1 MRGLN
6 HMKKLDIKTREALE
20 DAKQSAVRFLQ
31 RGDFPERTLAVFSMG
46 FMNQDS
52 GSTYLEMTDVKGNS
66 YLAAFPREWLKE
78 FCLRVLDVLDQTPE
92 NDGPETM
99 Q

>member
-1 MRGLN
+1 
-6 HMKKLDIKTREALE
+6 MKKLNIETREALAS
-20 DAKQSAVRFLQ
+20 AKQSAVRFLQ

-52 GSTYLEMTDVKGNS
+52 RSTYLEMTDVKGNS

-78 FCLRVLDVLDQTPE
+78 FCLSVLVVLDQNPE
-92 NDGPETM
+92 NDGPETV

>member
-52 GSTYLEMTDVKGNS
+52 GSTYAGTE
-66 YLAAFPREWLKE
+66 
-78 FCLRVLDVLDQTPE
+78 QTKQPW
-92 NDGPETM
+92 DLIC
-99 Q
+99 